1 MMVIGFFLVVYI
13 LVLAG
18 LAYFGRAASVR
29 DTHCPTGAA
38 VSIVIPFRNEAEHLP
53 RLVEAL
59 RQLTYPSENVEVIFV
74 DDHSH
79 DHGARWLA
87 ANLPANAKL
96 VSLPG
101 SEPGKKAALAAGIAH
116 VRGTIIVTTDA
127 DCVMSPDWLP
137 AVLAPFANPA
147 VQLATGEVVISG
159 STFFSAC
166 QHVEFSTVMLL
177 TRAAIRLGKPVLC
190 NGANLAFRKS
200 AYEQVGGYASHR
212 HVASGDDEFLMRN
225 ILEQFGDASV
235 AWHRG
240 VVETQPQPGVAA
252 FFSQRLRWASKWRHN
267 RSALARLVAVLTFC
281 FQAAM
286 LGLWISIPGLGIPG
300 FLLVMLKTL
309 ADVTFLLAI
318 RPGHARPLASLVV
331 SLVYPLYVVVVG
343 LAALVVVPH
352 RWKDRAMA

>member
-18 LAYFGRAASVR
+18 LAYFGRNALVPETAPS
-29 DTHCPTGAA
+29 TWAG

-74 DDHSH
+74 DDHSQ

-96 VSLPG
+96 VSLPV
-101 SEPGKKAALAAGIAH
+101 SEHGKKAALAAGIAH
-116 VRGTIIVTTDA
+116 ARGTIMITTDA

-318 RPGHARPLASLVV
+318 RPGHGRLLASLVV
-331 SLVYPLYVVVVG
+331 SLVYPLYVVAVG

-352 RWKDRAMA
+352 RWKDRPMA

>member
-1 MMVIGFFLVVYI
+1 MVIGFFLVVYI

-18 LAYFGRAASVR
+18 LAYFGRNALV
-29 DTHCPTGAA
+29 PETGPSTWAG

-59 RQLTYPSENVEVIFV
+59 RQLTYPSANVEVIFV
-74 DDHSH
+74 DDHSQ
-79 DHGARWLA
+79 DQGARWLA
-87 ANLPANAKL
+87 ANLPANAQL

-101 SEPGKKAALAAGIAH
+101 SEHGKKAALTAGIAH
-116 VRGTIIVTTDA
+116 ARGAIMITTDA
-127 DCVMSPDWLP
+127 DCVMSPDWLQ
-137 AVLAPFANPA
+137 AVVAPFANPA

-159 STFFSAC
+159 STFFSTC

-225 ILEQFGDASV
+225 ILEQFGEASV

-331 SLVYPLYVVVVG
+331 SLVYPLYVVVIG

-352 RWKDRAMA
+352 RWKDRPMA

>member
-29 DTHCPTGAA
+29 DTHSPTGAA

-53 RLVEAL
+53 TQVEAL
-59 RQLTYPSENVEVIFV
+59 RQLTYPSENMEVIFV
-74 DDHSH
+74 NDHSQ

-87 ANLPANAKL
+87 ANLPANAQL

-101 SEPGKKAALAAGIAH
+101 NEYGKKAALAAGIAPA
-116 VRGTIIVTTDA
+116 RGTIIVTTDA
-127 DCVMSPDWLP
+127 DCVMSPDWLQ
-137 AVLAPFANPA
+137 AVVAPFANPA

-200 AYEQVGGYASHR
+200 AYEQVGGYAGHR
-212 HVASGDDEFLMRN
+212 HVASGDDEFLMRT

-235 AWHRG
+235 AWHRA

-267 RSALARLVAVLTFC
+267 RSVFARLIAVLTFC
-281 FQAAM
+281 CQAAL
-286 LGLWISIPGLGIPG
+286 LGLWISIPWLGLTGVV
-300 FLLVMLKTL
+300 FVTMKTL
-309 ADVTFLLAI
+309 SDIAFLAAI

-331 SLVYPLYVVVVG
+331 SLVYPLYVIVVG
-343 LAALVVVPH
+343 IAALVVMPN